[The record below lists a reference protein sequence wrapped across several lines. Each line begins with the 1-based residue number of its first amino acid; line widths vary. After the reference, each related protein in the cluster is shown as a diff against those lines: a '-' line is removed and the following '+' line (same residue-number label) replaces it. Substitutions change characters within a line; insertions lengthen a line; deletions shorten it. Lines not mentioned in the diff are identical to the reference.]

1 MKKLNVLFSDK
12 VELQIDDINE
22 LTESKLSKSE
32 IVRAAMQIGLN
43 QLKGFNQ
50 DCEISGTALDEYIV
64 IQNLKALN

>member
-22 LTESKLSKSE
+22 LTDSKLSKSE

-50 DCEISGTALDEYIV
+50 DCEISGAALDEYIV